1 MSGEERVLPSATR
14 PRLEW
19 APASSS
25 SSASSSAPNNR
36 TQRPPAG
43 GTVRLGAKGV
53 PSVSPCHVTP
63 SNAEAV
69 TSSPQKERTMGIPS
83 SHPLLTQGWEDGS
96 FCPGGRLDLGFG
108 MQRLQECEVHQWSG
122 DGAAPCCLHPPSW
135 AVFSWVGG
143 GSSH

>member
-83 SHPLLTQGWEDGS
+83 RTADPGLGGWFLLPWWEV
-96 FCPGGRLDLGFG
+96 RFG
-108 MQRLQECEVHQWSG
+108 IWDAE
-122 DGAAPCCLHPPSW
+122 AARM
-135 AVFSWVGG
+135 
-143 GSSH
+143 